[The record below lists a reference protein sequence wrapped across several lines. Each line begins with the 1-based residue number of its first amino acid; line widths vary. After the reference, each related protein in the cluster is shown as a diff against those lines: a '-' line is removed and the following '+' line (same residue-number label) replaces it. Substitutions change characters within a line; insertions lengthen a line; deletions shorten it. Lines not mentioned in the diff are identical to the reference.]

1 MESRACSGV
10 QGVRG
15 GQQIPAITWIVLH
28 IPEIKTL
35 LAYKCASKMIVY
47 FQGSSDRQIHG
58 DHESSKHWE
67 LLEKV
72 RESQLFFAVA
82 FSCRISFLS
91 GLINT
96 RKESIYISVS
106 ILHILTNISSESR
119 PQCYGK
125 VAPSSDVPP
134 VCLFLDPGWRAGLPA
149 RRGKSRALTTCDG
162 DSFRKAH
169 LLLLLHLRLTMTC

>member
-1 MESRACSGV
+1 
-10 QGVRG
+10 
-15 GQQIPAITWIVLH
+15 
-28 IPEIKTL
+28 
-35 LAYKCASKMIVY
+35 MIFPRV
-47 FQGSSDRQIHG
+47 FRPTNARWPQKLNMQHR
-58 DHESSKHWE
+58 E

-72 RESQLFFAVA
+72 RESQLFLQLPIHVVYH
-82 FSCRISFLS
+82 FL
-91 GLINT
+91 LINT

-134 VCLFLDPGWRAGLPA
+134 VCLFFDPGRRAGLPA
-149 RRGKSRALTTCDG
+149 RSGKSRTLTTCDG

-169 LLLLLHLRLTMTC
+169 LLLLLHIRLTMACRTLSLPISLSSLRVSILNQF

>member
-1 MESRACSGV
+1 M
-10 QGVRG
+10 
-15 GQQIPAITWIVLH
+15 
-28 IPEIKTL
+28 
-35 LAYKCASKMIVY
+35 
-47 FQGSSDRQIHG
+47 HG
-58 DHESSKHWE
+58 DHKSQE

-72 RESQLFFAVA
+72 RESQLFLQLPTAY
-82 FSCRISFLS
+82 SCRISFLL

-149 RRGKSRALTTCDG
+149 RSGKSRALTTCDG

-169 LLLLLHLRLTMTC
+169 LLLLLHIRLTMACRTLSFIANKFE